1 MHGKLK
7 SVEEAVALIK
17 DNSTVAFT
25 GSGGGL
31 LESDYVMAAI
41 ATRYRENRTSA
52 ESHPDS
58 CFRDWQW
65 QRIRSWP
72 PRYTGT
78 GETDHRRPLVMVFR
92 ATKNGPRQ

>member
-41 ATRYRENRTSA
+41 ATRTA
-52 ESHPDS
+52 KPD
-58 CFRDWQW
+58 
-65 QRIRSWP
+65 IRGISP
-72 PRYTGT
+72 
-78 GETDHRRPLVMVFR
+78 
-92 ATKNGPRQ
+92 